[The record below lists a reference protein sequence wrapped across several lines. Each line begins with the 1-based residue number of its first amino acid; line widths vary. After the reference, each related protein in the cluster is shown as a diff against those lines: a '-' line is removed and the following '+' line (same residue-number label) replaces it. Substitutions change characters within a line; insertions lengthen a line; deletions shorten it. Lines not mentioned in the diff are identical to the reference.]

1 MTKTEA
7 LWNPDIL
14 TVPTDTSSKPEEK
27 KTISLN
33 QASGPVVVDI
43 WPARKPS
50 GATPIL
56 LIHGWGGSGSYWQD
70 TARRLSETVQV
81 IVPDLPGTGHSLP
94 VNPPQN
100 MFDQVNTLKHIV
112 ETLQLEKV
120 QIVGHSMG
128 AAMTLLL
135 TEQLPDR
142 VERMVLTS
150 MCFFMTDKQAEIYTS
165 IMKVVRLM
173 MRIRFKQMADI
184 PGLSYMMALRYFYRV
199 PNDPDALRQG
209 FLDYLTL
216 DFETAA
222 ACAKNA
228 TDPSIEAAGAKVQV
242 PALLIACRQDQVMP
256 VENVNY
262 TVDVIPNC
270 QLRWI
275 EQCGHL
281 PMVEKAD
288 EYMGILYDFLQV

>member
-1 MTKTEA
+1 MNKTEA
-7 LWNPDIL
+7 LWDPNIL
-14 TVPTDTSSKPEEK
+14 TAATETRPKQEK
-27 KTISLN
+27 KTIILE
-33 QASGPVVVDI
+33 QASGPVAVDL
-43 WPARKPS
+43 WPARTPS
-50 GATPIL
+50 GAAPVL

-70 TARRLSETVQV
+70 TARRLAQTVQV
-81 IVPDLPGTGHSLP
+81 IVPDLPGTGRSLP
-94 VNPPQN
+94 VSSPQN
-100 MFDQVNTLKHIV
+100 MFDQVQTLKHIV
-112 ETLQLEKV
+112 TTLQLEKV

-135 TEQLPDR
+135 AEQISER

-150 MCFFMTDKQAEIYTS
+150 MCFFMTPKQAEIYTG

-173 MRIRFKQMADI
+173 MRVRFKQMADI
-184 PGLSYMMALRYFYRV
+184 PGLSQMMALRYFYRV
-199 PNDPDALRQG
+199 PNDPPVLRQG

-228 TDPSIEAAGAKVQV
+228 TDPRIEAAGSKVSV
-242 PALLIACRQDQVMP
+242 PTLLIACRQDQVMP

-262 TVDVIPNC
+262 SVSVIPNC

-275 EQCGHL
+275 EECGHL

-288 EYMGILYDFLQV
+288 EYMEILNSFLQV

>member
-7 LWNPDIL
+7 LWDPEIL
-14 TVPTDTSSKPEEK
+14 TVPANAPTKQEK
-27 KTISLN
+27 KTITLTR
-33 QASGPVVVDI
+33 QTGPLVVDV
-43 WPARKPS
+43 WPARQPS
-50 GATPIL
+50 GAAPIL
-56 LIHGWGGSGSYWQD
+56 LIHGWGGSGSYWED
-70 TARRLSETVQV
+70 TARRLSRTVEV
-81 IVPDLPGTGHSLP
+81 VVPDLPGTGRSLP
-94 VNPPQN
+94 VSPPQN
-100 MFDQVNTLKHIV
+100 MFDQVNALKQIV
-112 ETLQLEKV
+112 ETLKLEKV

-135 TEQLPDR
+135 NEQIADR

-150 MCFFMTDKQAEIYTS
+150 MCFFMTEKQAEIYTG

-173 MRIRFKQMADI
+173 MRVRFKQMADI

-199 PNDPDALRQG
+199 PNDPAALRQG

-262 TVDVIPNC
+262 SANVIPNC
-270 QLRWI
+270 QVIWI
-275 EQCGHL
+275 EECGHL

-288 EYMGILYDFLQV
+288 EYMTILHNFLHL

>member
-7 LWNPDIL
+7 LWDPDIL
-14 TVPTDTSSKPEEK
+14 KVSPDAPARQEK
-27 KTISLN
+27 KTITLKRKT
-33 QASGPVVVDI
+33 GPVVVDV
-43 WPARKPS
+43 WPARQPS

-56 LIHGWGGSGSYWQD
+56 LIHGWGGSGSYWED
-70 TARRLSETVQV
+70 TARRLSQTVQV
-81 IVPDLPGTGHSLP
+81 VVPDLPGTGRSLP

-100 MFDQVNTLKHIV
+100 MFDQVNTLKLIV
-112 ETLQLEKV
+112 ETLKLEKV
-120 QIVGHSMG
+120 QIIGHSMG

-135 TEQLPDR
+135 NEQIPDR
-142 VERMVLTS
+142 VERLVLTS
-150 MCFFMTDKQAEIYTS
+150 MCFFMTEKQAEIYTG

-173 MRIRFKQMADI
+173 MRIRFKQMAEI

-199 PNDPDALRQG
+199 PNDPAALRQG

-222 ACAKNA
+222 ACAKNV
-228 TDPSIEAAGAKVQV
+228 TDPRIEASGAKVQV
-242 PALLIACRQDQVMP
+242 PTLLIACRQDQVMP

-262 TVDVIPNC
+262 SVGVIPNC
-270 QLRWI
+270 QLRWM
-275 EQCGHL
+275 EECGHL

-288 EYMGILYDFLQV
+288 EYMGILHDFLHV

>member
-1 MTKTEA
+1 MTNAQT
-7 LWNPDIL
+7 LWDPATL
-14 TVPTDTSSKPEEK
+14 SAPFAMQHEEK
-27 KTISLN
+27 ETLTLHR
-33 QASGPVVVDI
+33 ASGPVVVDV
-43 WPARKPS
+43 WPARAAN
-50 GATPIL
+50 GAVPIL

-70 TARRLSETVQV
+70 TARRLSATTRV
-81 IVPDLPGTGHSLP
+81 IVPDLPGTGRSQP
-94 VNPPQN
+94 VKSAQN
-100 MFDQVNTLKHIV
+100 MFDQVATLRFVV
-112 ETLQLEKV
+112 EELGLEKV

-135 TEQLPDR
+135 AEQIPER
-142 VERMVLTS
+142 VERLVLTS
-150 MCFFMTDKQAEIYTS
+150 MCFFMTQKQAEIYSS

-173 MRIRFKQMADI
+173 MRMRFKQMVDI
-184 PGLSYMMALRYFYRV
+184 PGLSYMMALRYFYKV
-199 PNDPDALRQG
+199 PNEPELLRQG

-228 TDPSIEAAGAKVQV
+228 TDPRIEAAGAAVQV
-242 PALLIACRQDQVMP
+242 PTLLIACRQDQVMP

-262 TVDVIPNC
+262 SVNVIPNC
-270 QLRWI
+270 QLRWM

-288 EYMGILYDFLQV
+288 EYMEILNNFLQV